1 MTRALSYAFAAL
13 VAALGA
19 YVIVADVHANHVASR
34 STLVSGCVMLFV
46 AGLIVDKGDMLAAA
60 GQIVDAL
67 KAFFGRG
74 NA

>member
-19 YVIVADVHANHVASR
+19 YVIVADVHHNHTV
-34 STLVSGCVMLFV
+34 STVPLVGGCALLFV
-46 AGLIVDKGDMLAAA
+46 AGLVIDKADMLTAAS
-60 GQIVDAL
+60 QIVGAL
-67 KAFFGRG
+67 KSFWGRG